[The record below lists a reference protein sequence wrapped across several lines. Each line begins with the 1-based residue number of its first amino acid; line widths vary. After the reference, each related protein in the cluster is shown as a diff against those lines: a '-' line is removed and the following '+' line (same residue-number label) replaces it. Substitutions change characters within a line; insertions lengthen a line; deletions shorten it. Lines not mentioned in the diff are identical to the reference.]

1 MTESP
6 LEVES
11 THGTPAKTNCP
22 LNELLTEEI
31 QKKRSAARKVLE
43 EKAEGYRAKY
53 GDWLTLEDARK
64 ISLVEE
70 NAGICAKCTGYP
82 CKKRRV
88 YQNYEQYINVPAES
102 QTVYLEV
109 KPCRYMKA
117 EQAARRISR
126 NFERCRIPPKY
137 VGKDF
142 ESYEV
147 TDENAVAV
155 KWAKYVVEKKPTQG
169 LLLYGTPGVGKTHL
183 AAIIAQELLKA
194 GKTVIFG
201 DIPSILDAMK
211 ATFGN
216 ESKQTSL
223 EELMKALEEVDL
235 LILDDI
241 GTENPTEWAAE
252 RLYLI
257 VNSRYS
263 AGKPIIATSNFNAA
277 ELVNR
282 LKTRDKSGRLIESDV
297 TGQRIVSRLCE
308 MCQPVKIG
316 GVDRRLRR

>member
-1 MTESP
+1 MTNLQETECGNEWKKTALSDGIQNL
-6 LEVES
+6 LEE
-11 THGTPAKTNCP
+11 A
-22 LNELLTEEI
+22 
-31 QKKRSAARKVLE
+31 KKRFAEKV
-43 EKAEGYRAKY
+43 AEYRLKY
-53 GDWLTLEDARK
+53 GEWVTDKDART
-64 ISLVEE
+64 IQLVEE
-70 NAGICAKCTGYP
+70 NAEICWKCKGYP
-82 CKKRRV
+82 CKKRIAC
-88 YQNYEQYINVPAES
+88 QNYEQELYLVPEGNA
-102 QTVYLEV
+102 VYLHV
-109 KPCRYMKA
+109 KPCKYFKA
-117 EQAARRISR
+117 EQKRKRIER
-126 NFERCRIPPKY
+126 NFARCRIPLKY
-137 VGKDF
+137 VGKNFD
-142 ESYEV
+142 SYEV
-147 TDENAVAV
+147 TPSNERAVRGAKWILENPD
-155 KWAKYVVEKKPTQG
+155 KG
-169 LLLYGTPGVGKTHL
+169 LLFYGSPGVGKTHL

-277 ELVNR
+277 DLVNR

-316 GVDRRLRR
+316 GIDRRMRR